1 MTIAERIQLHKL
13 GYTKEEISELA
24 KEGYDPK
31 GLEEPPAEPE
41 PVPEE
46 PAKEEPAKEEPAKE
60 EPPKDDAILLA
71 IKELTKTIQA
81 SNLQKD
87 AQPETNRESAEE
99 ILRKFM

>member
-13 GYTKEEISELA
+13 GYTKDEISELA
-24 KEGYDPK
+24 KEGYNPK
-31 GLEEPPAEPE
+31 GLEEPPTEPE

-46 PAKEEPAKEEPAKE
+46 PAKEEPPKE

-81 SNLQKD
+81 SNMQKD
-87 AQPETNRESAEE
+87 AQPEIHRESAEE
-99 ILRKFM
+99 ILKKFM